1 MTSILAIVLPIFSL
15 IFAGWLVR
23 RIGVMGPHAT
33 SELNRFV
40 VYLALPALL
49 FDIVA
54 RSNWHELWQPNF
66 VAVFILSTMAVFAL
80 TVVLHAKR
88 FGFDADGPVL
98 GLAASYPNTGFLG
111 FPLLLAALGP
121 SSNTLTLIST
131 IIVACV
137 LFAGAIVLIE
147 IRLHAGSHPI
157 KVAAKVGKSLATNP
171 LIVAP
176 AVACF
181 FPTTG
186 AVVPQSVEMFLKLL
200 GGAASPAALVGLG
213 LFLGEKRIAAKG
225 GGILTAL
232 LVTLKLA
239 VHPLLAYLLAV
250 ALFPLNAPARH
261 AAVLLAMLPTGTGP
275 FMLAEFYGREAGVTA
290 RVILVSTILSI
301 VTISAY
307 ISAIG
312 HI

>member
-1 MTSILAIVLPIFSL
+1 MTAILGIVLPVFSL

-23 RIGVMGPHAT
+23 RIGVMGAQAT

-54 RSNWHELWQPNF
+54 KSNWHELWQPHF
-66 VAVFILSTMAVFAL
+66 VAVFTLSTMAIFAL
-80 TVVLHAKR
+80 TVLLHIR
-88 FGFDADGPVL
+88 RSGFSADGPVL
-98 GLAASYPNTGFLG
+98 GLAAAYPNTGFLG
-111 FPLLLAALGP
+111 FPLLLGALG
-121 SSNTLTLIST
+121 SWSNTLTLIST

-147 IRLHAGSHPI
+147 IRLHAGSHPL
-157 KVAAKVGKSLATNP
+157 KVAAKVSKSLATNP

-176 AVACF
+176 VLATF

-186 AVVPQSVEMFLKLL
+186 LAVPQPVEVFLKLL

-213 LFLGEKRIAAKG
+213 LFLAEPRKAAPG
-225 GGILTAL
+225 AGLLTTAL
-232 LVTLKLA
+232 VAVKLM
-239 VHPLLAYLLAV
+239 VHPAMAWLLAMWV
-250 ALFPLNAPARH
+250 FPLEAPVRH
-261 AAVLLAMLPTGTGP
+261 AAVILAMLPTGTGP

-290 RVILVSTILSI
+290 RVILISTVMSI
-301 VTISAY
+301 VTVSTYLMLIS
-307 ISAIG
+307 
-312 HI
+312 